1 VQDEQ
6 DEKIIINIKYILKFN
21 QMKVLI
27 VITHGNIG
35 GATNS
40 VFYLAKG
47 LKDKGVNVK
56 VGFGEG
62 EYLKEKL
69 EKEKIEFVNFKW
81 LKRTHNP
88 FSNLFFIFEI
98 KKFLDKEKFDICH
111 FNSTNALFGAIGA
124 KISKSKPKTVFT
136 FRGLSI
142 LDPNYKKYLWLKPIY
157 WLIFKFLLFFIDIPV
172 FVSQRNLEDAKKIK
186 LIKKGIVIYNGIP
199 KPEFLEREI
208 ARRFFEEKIKVDL
221 KDKFLI
227 GSIGRLDYS
236 KNYEFLIEVFPEI
249 LKIRRKAIAII
260 IGEGQE
266 RKKLEKL
273 IEKLNLK
280 EKIFLIGEIKDSS
293 KYLKGF
299 DLFILPSKYE
309 GLSIT
314 LIESLFAQIP
324 ILASDVGGNKEIIG
338 EDCIFKL
345 NDGKE
350 FLIKIKKLEIPKFQ
364 DVFRIEKTCSNYIN
378 IYHKLCNTSSKT
390 LQQDL

>member
-1 VQDEQ
+1 
-6 DEKIIINIKYILKFN
+6 
-21 QMKVLI
+21 MRVLI
-27 VITHGNIG
+27 CITHGNVG

-40 VFYLAKG
+40 VFWLAKG
-47 LKDKGVNVK
+47 LKEKGIEIK

-62 EYLKEKL
+62 EYLKEKI

-88 FSNLFFIFEI
+88 LSNLFFIFEI
-98 KKFLDKEKFDICH
+98 KNFLDKERFDVCH

-124 KISKSKPKTVFT
+124 KISKSKPRTVFT

-142 LDPNYKKYLWLKPIY
+142 LDPNYKKNLWLKPIY
-157 WLIFKFLLFFIDIPV
+157 WLIFKFLLYFVDITV

-199 KPEFLEREI
+199 EPEFLEREI

-249 LKIRRKAIAII
+249 LKIKPEAIAII
-260 IGEGQE
+260 VGEGPE
-266 RKKLEKL
+266 RKKLENL
-273 IEKLNLK
+273 IEKANLK
-280 EKIFLIGEIKDSS
+280 EKIFLIGELKDPS
-293 KYLKGF
+293 KYLKAF
-299 DLFILPSKYE
+299 NLFVLPSRYE

-314 LIESLFAQIP
+314 LIEVLFAEIP
-324 ILASDVGGNKEIIG
+324 VIASDVGGNREILG
-338 EDCIFKL
+338 ENLVFNLNNLNHFLFIFK
-345 NDGKE
+345 NTSNTPKTPQ
-350 FLIKIKKLEIPKFQ
+350 KI
-364 DVFRIEKTCSNYIN
+364 FRIANTVDSYLK
-378 IYHKLCNTSSKT
+378 IYKN
-390 LQQDL
+390 